1 MNKIDLC
8 VQIAAKAHEG
18 QKDKAGAPYILHP
31 MTVALMGST
40 DEERMA
46 GLLHDVV
53 EDTPWTFEQ
62 LEEAGV
68 PGSVVNALK
77 LLTHAKD
84 DAYLDYVRRII
95 SSGNP
100 LALKVKYN
108 DLRHNLGR
116 AAGNE
121 HFVRKYTPAME
132 LVSAALDARKRV
144 RLYEPSA
151 PEAEVAIFACG
162 CFWGVQHQF
171 AKEPGVIQAFAGYTG
186 GAETY
191 PTYEL
196 VCRHMTGHAE
206 AVAVEYDPAAVSY
219 RELCRLF
226 FEIHDPAQTDGQ
238 GPDIGPQY
246 RSAIFYR
253 DEQQR
258 AVAEE
263 VIADLRSRGHEVNTQ
278 LLPAT
283 DFWTAEAYHQHY
295 YAATGGTPYCH
306 LRQKKF

>member
-68 PGSVVNALK
+68 PGTVVNALR
-77 LLTHAKD
+77 LLTHRPGD
-84 DAYLDYVRRII
+84 VYLDYVRRII
-95 SSGNP
+95 DSGNP
-100 LALKVKYN
+100 LALQVKYN

-116 AAGNE
+116 AAGNQ
-121 HFVRKYTPAME
+121 HFIEKYTPAME
-132 LVSAALDARKRV
+132 MVSAALAARKHV
-144 RLYEPSA
+144 SLYEPASG
-151 PEAEVAIFACG
+151 AEVAVFACG

-171 AKEPGVIQAFAGYTG
+171 AKEPGVTQTFAGYTG
-186 GAETY
+186 GTETF
-191 PTYEL
+191 PTYEK
-196 VCRHMTGHAE
+196 VRRHLTGHAE
-206 AVAVEYDPAAVSY
+206 AVAVEYDPAQTDY
-219 RELCRLF
+219 RQLCQLF
-226 FEIHDPAQTDGQ
+226 FEIHDPTQTDGQ

-258 AVAEE
+258 AIANE

-283 DFWTAEAYHQHY
+283 DFWTAEPYHQRY
-295 YAATGGTPYCH
+295 YDATGGTPYCH
-306 LRQKKF
+306 RRQKKF